1 MNTAVSL
8 APRLALTRLKSR
20 DGGAILDALAV
31 LAFTVSTW
39 LALTVAGGTVMFVN
53 RSLASGGLTDNSE
66 PMQYVAN
73 SEMFFAFIACGL
85 LVIPVLGL
93 GAAAARLGARG
104 RSRRLA
110 SLRLLGMTGADVVS
124 MSLVETLVQAAV
136 GIVFGSVVY
145 LLSLP
150 VWQVVSFQAQ
160 QIAAGEM
167 LVPWWVGLAVG
178 ATVLVLAGLSTVI
191 GLRQVRISPLGVSRS
206 QTPRALSAW
215 RIVVLGVGLIVF
227 IMVVQGMELG
237 GGEIAAFLL
246 IAGMIV
252 VVVGGINLMGPFVLQ
267 MVALPFT
274 RTRRVAQLVAMRRIS
289 DDPRAAWRNVSAV
302 ALITMIAA
310 FFAVSPTGFTGDT
323 PSAADPWGFA
333 TYTLGMDTKTGVFI
347 TLIIG
352 LVLVAVQVLM
362 TQASGVFDRA
372 SESVAMD
379 RMGVPRSVFSAS
391 RRSQVL
397 VPLVVTLLIAAT
409 VGFLL
414 ASPFLLNE
422 SLSRAGLAV
431 AAEGLWQL
439 GLVAV
444 IGVVFTLLAAEAC
457 RPLQARVLGE
467 QRRRND

>member
-1 MNTAVSL
+1 MSTAVSL
-8 APRLALTRLKSR
+8 APRLALTRLRSR
-20 DGGAILDALAV
+20 DGGAILDLLAV

-53 RSLASGGLTDNSE
+53 RSNSYGGLTGNSG

-73 SEMFFAFIACGL
+73 SEMFFAFIACAL
-85 LVIPVLGL
+85 LVIPILGL

-110 SLRLLGMTGADVVS
+110 SLRLLGMTGTDVVS
-124 MSLVETLVQAAV
+124 MSLVETLVQAAA
-136 GIVFGSVVY
+136 GIVFGAVVY

-150 VWQVVSFQAQ
+150 AWRMVSFQAEPIQ
-160 QIAAGEM
+160 AGEM
-167 LVPWWVGLAVG
+167 LVPWWLGLAVA

-191 GLRQVRISPLGVSRS
+191 GLQQVRISPLGVSRS
-206 QTPRALSAW
+206 QTPRALRPW
-215 RIVVLGVGLIVF
+215 RIVVFGIALVTFIV
-227 IMVVQGMELG
+227 VVQGMNLG
-237 GGEIAAFLL
+237 GNEITAILMV
-246 IAGMIV
+246 AGMIA
-252 VVVGGINLMGPFVLQ
+252 VVVGGINLVGPFVLQ
-267 MVALPFT
+267 VVALPFT
-274 RTRRVAQLVAMRRIS
+274 RTRRVSQLVAMRRIS

-310 FFAVSPTGFTGDT
+310 FFAVSPDALYGGTGTT
-323 PSAADPWGFA
+323 TDPWDFA
-333 TYTLGMDTKTGVFI
+333 MYTLGADTKTGVFI

-379 RMGVPRSVFSAS
+379 RMGVPRSVFSAT

-397 VPLVVTLLIAAT
+397 LPLVVTLVVAAG
-409 VGFLL
+409 VGLLL

-422 SLSRAGLAV
+422 SLSRAGLGI

-444 IGVVFTLLAAEAC
+444 IGVVLTLLAAEAC